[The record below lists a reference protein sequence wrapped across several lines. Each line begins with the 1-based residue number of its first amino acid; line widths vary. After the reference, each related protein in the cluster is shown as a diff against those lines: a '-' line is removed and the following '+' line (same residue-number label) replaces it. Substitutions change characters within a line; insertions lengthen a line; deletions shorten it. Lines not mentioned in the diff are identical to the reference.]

1 LPDVKAALNEA
12 YTVSGIKPTLQS
24 AKSHS
29 VATAVASIAGIS
41 GTVTIAP
48 ALANK
53 LDKNA
58 TVFVFARAT
67 QGMPMPLAIV
77 RITAKELPYSYH
89 LDDSTAIMPGNKLS
103 LAKEVVVVARVSKT
117 GDAKPQAGDMQGVSG
132 STKPVGDKV
141 DIQINEL
148 VP

>member
-1 LPDVKAALNEA
+1 
-12 YTVSGIKPTLQS
+12 
-24 AKSHS
+24 
-29 VATAVASIAGIS
+29 
-41 GTVTIAP
+41 
-48 ALANK
+48 LANK